1 MKSNL
6 DQAYTEK
13 QVTGDDGTVVYL
25 TEDAAK
31 KLPEAVEKYL
41 LKVLAEGAEKVAQEE
56 ALDTE
61 IPQNIVE
68 ETQDLAEDKHYEDA
82 DLVQMDKYVRRLVLK
97 DSEKILE
104 DSQLENNDAVVVYR
118 SIMVIL
124 EAGFGVEQP
133 DLESEAAVSED
144 AAQEAPAEEQNEDG
158 TEDEFTDFQ
167 EETGT
172 F

>member
-1 MKSNL
+1 
-6 DQAYTEK
+6 
-13 QVTGDDGTVVYL
+13 
-25 TEDAAK
+25 
-31 KLPEAVEKYL
+31 
-41 LKVLAEGAEKVAQEE
+41 
-56 ALDTE
+56 
-61 IPQNIVE
+61 
-68 ETQDLAEDKHYEDA
+68 
-82 DLVQMDKYVRRLVLK
+82 MDKYIRRLVLK

-144 AAQEAPAEEQNEDG
+144 AAQEATAEEQNEDG
-158 TEDEFTDFQ
+158 AEDEFADFQ
-167 EETGT
+167 EETGS

>member
-41 LKVLAEGAEKVAQEE
+41 LKVLAEGADKVAQEE

-61 IPQNIVE
+61 SPQNIVE
-68 ETQDLAEDKHYEDA
+68 ETQDLAEDKHYEEA

-133 DLESEAAVSED
+133 DM
-144 AAQEAPAEEQNEDG
+144 
-158 TEDEFTDFQ
+158 
-167 EETGT
+167 
-172 F
+172 